1 MIKGGS
7 SPPASPPG
15 AHRPLAPAWNTSRHR
30 SSIAARRPWCA
41 STFFVSLAILLMVL
55 DARFR
60 YADNVRQVVALAA
73 YPLERIAMAPVDLFH
88 GTVNYFSTTT
98 ALRAENAELKMK
110 QLRAAPEL
118 LQLEALKQENK
129 QLRRVLEAQ
138 QRLPRKSIFAEIL
151 YAARDPFSRKVV
163 IDKGSQSGIQPGEP
177 VIDDVGVIGQVTR
190 VYLLMSEVTLL
201 SDKDQAIPLQVLRT
215 GLRAV
220 AYGGAEGGMLDLRFM
235 PANADIRNGDVL
247 VTSGID
253 GTYPPGL
260 PVATVAR
267 IERDAAYA
275 FARITLAPT
284 AGIDRYRQVLVLSNE
299 AEPACRRK
307 WSSRRKSRQSRSAS
321 ERPNERATATASTAH
336 PVARQGQ
343 LHRADTG
350 AGAAVQPAAL
360 GQDCVRAGPHFAGA
374 RLLVHSSAA
383 QGRHRDRLDPGPVD
397 RRRQRRLARPA
408 RARLLGARVSRL

>member
-1 MIKGGS
+1 MEHQ
-7 SPPASPPG
+7 PPPFFNRGPA
-15 AHRPLAPAWNTSRHR
+15 PLVRL
-30 SSIAARRPWCA
+30 
-41 STFFVSLAILLMVL
+41 TFFVSLAVLLMVL

-60 YADNVRQVVALAA
+60 YADNVRQVAALAA

-88 GTVNYFSTTT
+88 GTVDYFSTTT
-98 ALRAENAELKMK
+98 ALRAENAKLRMK

-118 LQLEALKQENK
+118 LQLEALKEENK
-129 QLRRVLEAQ
+129 QLRRVLDARE
-138 QRLPRKSIFAEIL
+138 RLPRKSIFAEIL

-163 IDKGSQSGIQPGEP
+163 IDKGSQSGIQLGEP

-260 PVATVAR
+260 PVATVVR

-275 FARITLAPT
+275 FARVTLAPT
-284 AGIDRYRQVLVLSNE
+284 AGVDRYRQVLVLSNE
-299 AEPACRRK
+299 ANAPPPQVE
-307 WSSRRKSRQSRSAS
+307 
-321 ERPNERATATASTAH
+321 
-336 PVARQGQ
+336 
-343 LHRADTG
+343 
-350 AGAAVQPAAL
+350 QPP
-360 GQDCVRAGPHFAGA
+360 QKP
-374 RLLVHSSAA
+374 
-383 QGRHRDRLDPGPVD
+383 PKPK
-397 RRRQRRLARPA
+397 RQRKAE
-408 RARLLGARVSRL
+408 